1 MSKQKE
7 GKIKS
12 DKTAPAKTAKEKKLA
27 KVQKKLDRNSVDKMS

>member
-12 DKTAPAKTAKEKKLA
+12 DRIAPAKTAKEKKLA
-27 KVQKKLDRNSVDKMS
+27 KVQKIGSE